1 MKRVALVFFILIISS
16 SVGNS
21 QGEIDIQQK
30 AFYRNEKSI
39 GLMLN
44 STGYGLS
51 LRYGKRINF
60 FDKKI
65 FEVDISI
72 LKHPKEY
79 KTTNPSFPNN
89 RRFVFGKLNF
99 AFTIRGG
106 MGFQHMI
113 FKKIDQG
120 GIAIRYIISGGPSF
134 GFYKPIYY
142 DVLYS
147 VSLYES
153 EIRSEKFNVSI
164 HYPQDIYRPSSFFKG
179 VDEIKIVPGAY
190 GKIGMNF
197 EYSKLD
203 RTIHAIE
210 IGFTF
215 DAFLKKI
222 PIMASEDNHRFF
234 PAFFVSY
241 RFGRIIDPKTP
252 LPESPKRNIS
262 EPERNPVFIGY

>member
-1 MKRVALVFFILIISS
+1 MKKVPLLLFIFIFSSLVGI
-16 SVGNS
+16 S
-21 QGEIDIQQK
+21 QGELDVQQK

-51 LRYGKRINF
+51 LRYGKRIDF
-60 FDKKI
+60 FNKRI
-65 FEVDISI
+65 FEGDISI

-79 KTTNPSFPNN
+79 KTTNPYFPNN

-99 AFTIRGG
+99 AITLRGG

-120 GIAIRYIISGGPSF
+120 GIAIRYIFSGGPSISL
-134 GFYKPIYY
+134 YKPIYY
-142 DVLYS
+142 DVLYP

-153 EIRSEKFNVSI
+153 EVRSEKFNVSI
-164 HYPQDIYRPSSFFKG
+164 HNPQDIYRPSSFFKG
-179 VDEIKIVPGAY
+179 FDEIKIIPGAY
-190 GKIGMNF
+190 GKAGINF

-203 RTIHAIE
+203 RIIHAVE
-210 IGFTF
+210 IGVTF

-222 PIMASEDNHRFF
+222 PIMASEDNLWFF
-234 PAFFVSY
+234 PALFVSY
-241 RFGRIIDPKTP
+241 RFGNIIDPKTP
-252 LPESPKRNIS
+252 LPENPEFNIS
-262 EPERNPVFIGY
+262 EPELSPAPGVY

>member
-1 MKRVALVFFILIISS
+1 MKKVPLLLFIFIFSSLVGI
-16 SVGNS
+16 S
-21 QGEIDIQQK
+21 QGELDVQQK

-51 LRYGKRINF
+51 LRYGKRIDF
-60 FDKKI
+60 FNKKI
-65 FEVDISI
+65 FEGDISI

-79 KTTNPSFPNN
+79 KTTNPYFPNN

-99 AFTIRGG
+99 ALTLRGG

-120 GIAIRYIISGGPSF
+120 GIAIRYIFSGGPSISL
-134 GFYKPIYY
+134 YKPIYY
-142 DVLYS
+142 DVLYP

-153 EIRSEKFNVSI
+153 EVRSEKFNVSI
-164 HYPQDIYRPSSFFKG
+164 HNPQDIYRPSSFFKG
-179 VDEIKIVPGAY
+179 FDEIKIVPGAY
-190 GKIGMNF
+190 GKAGINF

-203 RTIHAIE
+203 RIIHAVE
-210 IGFTF
+210 IGVTF

-222 PIMASEDNHRFF
+222 PIMGSEDNLRFF
-234 PAFFVSY
+234 PALFVSY
-241 RFGRIIDPKTP
+241 RFGRIIDPQTP
-252 LPESPKRNIS
+252 LPENPEFNIS
-262 EPERNPVFIGY
+262 EPKLSSAPGIY

>member
-1 MKRVALVFFILIISS
+1 MKKVPLLLFIFIFSSLVGI
-16 SVGNS
+16 S
-21 QGEIDIQQK
+21 QGELDVQQK
-30 AFYRNEKSI
+30 AFFRNEKSI

-51 LRYGKRINF
+51 FRYGKRIDF
-60 FDKKI
+60 FNKRI
-65 FEVDISI
+65 FEGDISI

-79 KTTNPSFPNN
+79 KTTNPYFPNN

-99 AFTIRGG
+99 ALTLRSG

-120 GIAIRYIISGGPSF
+120 GIAIRYIFSGGPSISL
-134 GFYKPIYY
+134 YKPIYY
-142 DVLYS
+142 DVLYP

-153 EIRSEKFNVSI
+153 EVRSEKFNASI
-164 HYPQDIYRPSSFFKG
+164 HKIEDIYRPSSFFKG
-179 VDEIKIVPGAY
+179 ADEIKIVPGAY
-190 GKIGMNF
+190 GKAGINF

-222 PIMASEDNHRFF
+222 PIMASEDNLWFF
-234 PAFFVSY
+234 PALFVSY
-241 RFGRIIDPKTP
+241 RFGNIIDPKTP
-252 LPESPKRNIS
+252 LPENPEFNIS
-262 EPERNPVFIGY
+262 EPELSPAPGVY